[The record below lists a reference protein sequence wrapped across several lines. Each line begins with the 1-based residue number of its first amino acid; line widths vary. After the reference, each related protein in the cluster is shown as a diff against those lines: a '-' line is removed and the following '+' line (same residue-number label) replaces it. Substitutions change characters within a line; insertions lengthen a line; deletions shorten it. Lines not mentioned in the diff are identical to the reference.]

1 MMLFSVK
8 CALESMLFVPKIGD
22 RLMHGCKKKRD
33 KWESAELLKLP
44 KKCVYEKPPIT
55 SFYAQTSFI
64 FI

>member
-8 CALESMLFVPKIGD
+8 CALESMLFVPKIRA

-33 KWESAELLKLP
+33 NWESAELLKLP
-44 KKCVYEKPPIT
+44 KKCVCEKPPIT
-55 SFYAQTSFI
+55 SFYAQTSLI